1 MAFELSQIVT
11 ELVESVCFGRKLEG
25 GNDCLVNLFGGPAP
39 DGTAVM
45 QEYLQQPDDPLVMD
59 FDAWITDRA
68 DGDGQSDSLKQR
80 KVHMN
85 VEGLGLETGEAVGD
99 DVEPFTDSVEMFEP
113 LVQAEV
119 AQVVGDELIAQEA
132 GELLILF

>member
-1 MAFELSQIVT
+1 VAFELSQIVT

-25 GNDCLVNLFGGPAP
+25 GNDGLVNLFGGPAP
-39 DGTAVM
+39 YGTAVM
-45 QEYLQQPDDPLVMD
+45 EEDLQQPDNPLVMD

-68 DGDGQSDSLKQR
+68 DGDGQSDSLKQG

-99 DVEPFTDSVEMFEP
+99 DLEPITDGVEMIKP
-113 LVQAEV
+113 LLQTEV
-119 AQVVGDELIAQEA
+119 AQVVGD
-132 GELLILF
+132 